1 MMNRTNLQRN
11 EIFKYFIVTTVH
23 FADGFVVELKEQE
36 NSMCYDF
43 CYTCWIEFMIGDTP
57 VILLACL
64 SFSAD
69 SLHPQSKILR
79 SNYDG
84 HSRVQRRILFISDK
98 TTSRISTALLLYQS
112 YITSVLLPTELNFEG
127 V

>member
-1 MMNRTNLQRN
+1 M
-11 EIFKYFIVTTVH
+11 TTVH

-36 NSMCYDF
+36 NSMRYDF
-43 CYTCWIEFMIGDTP
+43 CYTCCIEFIVGDTP
-57 VILLACL
+57 VILLAIL